1 MSIELLM
8 FKNIDEL
15 FKYIDDE
22 INRVRTL
29 LSEYFR
35 RLDELRIKVERIK
48 KLEKSISSIAGGAI
62 KSSEGKEI
70 DLMGIK
76 VVIDPSY
83 EQEVNFIEEAAK
95 SLQDRLTVLQKIR
108 KAIEPL
114 STIEDAD
121 IEVLMMNGVPVRIHI
136 RIR

>member
-1 MSIELLM
+1 M

-22 INRVRTL
+22 INRVRAL
-29 LSEYFR
+29 LSDYFR

-48 KLEKSISSIAGGAI
+48 KLEKSISSITGGAI
-62 KSSEGKEI
+62 RSSEGKEI

-121 IEVLMMNGVPVRIHI
+121 IEVLIMNGVPVRIHI

>member
-1 MSIELLM
+1 MSVELLM

-22 INRVRTL
+22 INRVRAL
-29 LSEYFR
+29 LSDYFR
-35 RLDELRIKVERIK
+35 RLDELRVKVERIK
-48 KLEKSISSIAGGAI
+48 KLEKSISSIVGSAI

-121 IEVLMMNGVPVRIHI
+121 IEVLIMNGVPVRIHI

>member
-22 INRVRTL
+22 INRVRSL

-48 KLEKSISSIAGGAI
+48 KLEKSISSIAGSTI

-121 IEVLMMNGVPVRIHI
+121 IEVLIMNGVPVRIHI

>member
-22 INRVRTL
+22 INRVRAL
-29 LSEYFR
+29 LSDYFR

-48 KLEKSISSIAGGAI
+48 KLEKSISSITGGAI
-62 KSSEGKEI
+62 RSSEGKEI

-121 IEVLMMNGVPVRIHI
+121 IEVLIMNGVPVRIHI

>member
-22 INRVRTL
+22 INRVRSL

-121 IEVLMMNGVPVRIHI
+121 IEVLIMNGVPVRIHI

>member
-1 MSIELLM
+1 M
-8 FKNIDEL
+8 FKNMDEL

-22 INRVRTL
+22 INRVRNL

-62 KSSEGKEI
+62 KSSGGKEI

-83 EQEVNFIEEAAK
+83 EQEANFIEEAAK

-121 IEVLMMNGVPVRIHI
+121 IEVLMMNGVPVRIHL

>member
-1 MSIELLM
+1 LSVELLM

-22 INRVRTL
+22 INRVRAL
-29 LSEYFR
+29 LSDYFR
-35 RLDELRIKVERIK
+35 RLDELRVKVERIK
-48 KLEKSISSIAGGAI
+48 KLEKSISSIVGSAI

-121 IEVLMMNGVPVRIHI
+121 IEVLIMNGVPVRIHI

>member
-1 MSIELLM
+1 M

-22 INRVRTL
+22 INRVRSL

-121 IEVLMMNGVPVRIHI
+121 IEVLIMNGVPVRIHI